1 MELKKQFRIIYTGII
16 LLLAILGLLTIL
28 MFQSYN
34 KFDKSS
40 RAKYDS
46 FRIADELRQT
56 SDDLTRFCRIYVLT
70 GDSIWEKKYWEIIDI
85 RNGVK
90 PRSDGRT
97 IALRDS
103 MVNLGFSNREF
114 DKLNEAEDNSNKLVW
129 TETLAFN
136 AMKGLFDDGTGQFTV
151 KGAPNIAYARRIMFD
166 DKYYADKA
174 KIMTPIGD
182 FIELLDIRTSNVV
195 AIHRNNSNWLLGSI
209 IGLIILISS
218 ISIISYFQI
227 KNKIIKQLE
236 KLKLANKKIVIHEDI
251 LKKQNESLDELVD
264 ERTKELM
271 VALDLVKKGE
281 KVKDVF
287 IANMSHEIR
296 TPLNTILGFTE
307 LIKERTSSLIGEEE
321 KKFFEVVSHSG
332 QRLMN
337 TVHEILDISQIEAG
351 TYVGKKVEFNLV
363 DLVQSQVAGMKM
375 AAEEKKLRIEF
386 QSTLKNMQV
395 FADRDGITQSISN
408 ILDNAIKYTIKGK
421 ITVSLTQKSKCPI
434 LTIEDTGVG
443 MSKKYQ
449 DKIFEIFSQE
459 SEGYSKNYQGIGLGM
474 SIVKRHLDLNQV
486 KIVIK
491 STRGKGTA
499 IILTFPRLEQGDGE

>member
-1 MELKKQFRIIYTGII
+1 
-16 LLLAILGLLTIL
+16 
-28 MFQSYN
+28 
-34 KFDKSS
+34 
-40 RAKYDS
+40 
-46 FRIADELRQT
+46 
-56 SDDLTRFCRIYVLT
+56 
-70 GDSIWEKKYWEIIDI
+70 
-85 RNGVK
+85 
-90 PRSDGRT
+90 
-97 IALRDS
+97 
-103 MVNLGFSNREF
+103 
-114 DKLNEAEDNSNKLVW
+114 
-129 TETLAFN
+129 
-136 AMKGLFDDGTGQFTV
+136 
-151 KGAPNIAYARRIMFD
+151 
-166 DKYYADKA
+166 
-174 KIMTPIGD
+174 
-182 FIELLDIRTSNVV
+182 
-195 AIHRNNSNWLLGSI
+195 
-209 IGLIILISS
+209 
-218 ISIISYFQI
+218 
-227 KNKIIKQLE
+227 
-236 KLKLANKKIVIHEDI
+236 
-251 LKKQNESLDELVD
+251 
-264 ERTKELM
+264 
-271 VALDLVKKGE
+271 
-281 KVKDVF
+281 
-287 IANMSHEIR
+287 MSHEIR

-321 KKFFEVVSHSG
+321 KNFFEVVSHSG